1 MNNNYKKLVEI
12 YNNTNYTYN
21 VQSTETVL
29 LVGSDKF
36 IKDWLSQFSSCVVYD
51 YTMDIPPVP
60 QMNTYFDD
68 ADFVLYING
77 NVDDLDYKKLNT
89 YLEDVEGYLKLH
101 KGIKIIGLNHMP
113 TIYEM
118 KKLIRKYVYRENV
131 FIDPSYDLTSNEIF
145 SFDSLDM
152 KFIDNDKYEIFKH
165 IKLNSENTSYLLQM
179 WNYGCN
185 DFTSYNYLILGQ
197 VNEVKFGPFKI
208 CHVKVGS
215 NSDGFYVL
223 SYIINDEFIMN
234 KYKVMMNKIWE
245 PQQPITTYEEEVEL
259 MKYLIY
265 YNMAYN
271 IIDEQNKIRII
282 IHKFKNN
289 KETMI
294 NKKVEDLTKEDAEI
308 LFDYQT
314 YLYNQINWNIL
325 KFCLEPPVKLTI

>member
-77 NVDDLDYKKLNT
+77 NVDDLDYKQLNT

-165 IKLNSENTSYLLQM
+165 IKLNSENTPYLLQM

-185 DFTSYNYLILGQ
+185 DFTSYNSLILGQ
-197 VNEVKFGPFKI
+197 VNEIKFGPFKI

>member
-36 IKDWLSQFSSCVVYD
+36 IKDWLSQFSSCVLYD

-77 NVDDLDYKKLNT
+77 NVDDLDYKQLNT

>member
-77 NVDDLDYKKLNT
+77 NVDDLDYKQLNT

-165 IKLNSENTSYLLQM
+165 IKLNSENTPYLLQM

-185 DFTSYNYLILGQ
+185 DFTSYNSLIVGQ

>member
-1 MNNNYKKLVEI
+1 
-12 YNNTNYTYN
+12 
-21 VQSTETVL
+21 
-29 LVGSDKF
+29 
-36 IKDWLSQFSSCVVYD
+36 
-51 YTMDIPPVP
+51 
-60 QMNTYFDD
+60 
-68 ADFVLYING
+68 
-77 NVDDLDYKKLNT
+77 
-89 YLEDVEGYLKLH
+89 
-101 KGIKIIGLNHMP
+101 MP

-245 PQQPITTYEEEVEL
+245 PQQPITAYEEEVEL